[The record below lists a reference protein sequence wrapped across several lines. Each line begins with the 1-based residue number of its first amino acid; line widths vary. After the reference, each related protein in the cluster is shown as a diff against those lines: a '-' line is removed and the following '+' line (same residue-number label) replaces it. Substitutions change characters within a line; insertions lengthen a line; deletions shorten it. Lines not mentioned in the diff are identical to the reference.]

1 MILGITCSLAT
12 LLYNAVSGFDWTATT
27 VVSFAWKTVVGRSH
41 ARAAGAAIIFGVQ
54 VVVTARK
61 IIFIGPLIVVVAVT
75 LLNKE
80 TIAT

>member
-27 VVSFAWKTVVGRSH
+27 VVCFAWKTVVGRSH

-54 VVVTARK
+54 VVVTALK
-61 IIFIGPLIVVVAVT
+61 IIVIGPLIVVVAVT

-80 TIAT
+80 TIVT